1 MFSRE
6 EVARYTKVEG
16 SDGKTYYIYNPY
28 NEFGNE
34 SEYSLGNV
42 RMNQIVVDDY
52 AFLPFTTSNKDVD
65 MELGEKIL
73 KLWAEPSLN
82 LDPNNVTPKD
92 FDDYYTA
99 MVGVLSNEGYMSK
112 AIAESQAAVV
122 LNIETQRQSVVG
134 VSQEEEL
141 SNMIKFKNAYDAS
154 SRYINAVAEMI
165 DTLINRVGNS

>member
-1 MFSRE
+1 
-6 EVARYTKVEG
+6 
-16 SDGKTYYIYNPY
+16 
-28 NEFGNE
+28 
-34 SEYSLGNV
+34 
-42 RMNQIVVDDY
+42 
-52 AFLPFTTSNKDVD
+52 
-65 MELGEKIL
+65 
-73 KLWAEPSLN
+73 
-82 LDPNNVTPKD
+82 
-92 FDDYYTA
+92 